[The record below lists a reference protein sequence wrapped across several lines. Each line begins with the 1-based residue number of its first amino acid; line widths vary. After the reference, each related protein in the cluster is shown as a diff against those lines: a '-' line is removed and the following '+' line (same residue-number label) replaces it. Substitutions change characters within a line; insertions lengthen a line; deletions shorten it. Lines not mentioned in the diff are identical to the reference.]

1 MKPALRFSLYNIIAF
16 GIPLIGLFAFL
27 IVGGLLYGQNPAL
40 LIPLAIIAGIIG
52 TVITIVGAGLLGLIN
67 FGFYR
72 LSVNKFENNH
82 KLITMLFS
90 GGLFIVLTF
99 LPLLLGLATFGLVFL
114 GFMLVTAV
122 SSLIALWLAM
132 VKTELRVE

>member
-1 MKPALRFSLYNIIAF
+1 MKPALRFSLYNIVAF
-16 GIPLIGLFAFL
+16 SVPLLGLFAFL
-27 IVGGLLYGQNPAL
+27 IVGGLISGQNPAL

-52 TVITIVGAGLLGLIN
+52 TLITIVGAGLLGLIN

-72 LSVNKFENNH
+72 LSVNKFETNH
-82 KLITMLFS
+82 KRITMLFS
-90 GGLFIVLTF
+90 SGLFMVLTF

-114 GFMLVTAV
+114 GFMLVTAA